1 MTIHLTI
8 DDELVEEARTV
19 GKHQTEIA
27 AVTEALQ
34 EYIKRRKQLQVLNL
48 FGTIDYAPE
57 YDYKEQRRRQ

>member
-19 GKHQTEIA
+19 GKHQTEIE

-34 EYIKRRKQLQVLNL
+34 EYIERRRQLQVLNL

-57 YDYKEQRRRQ
+57 YNYKEQRRRQ